1 MSALGKQ
8 IAKPAAPEDDTAAVV
23 LSILEK
29 AKVHSKYC
37 KDPDCHLRE
46 VFA

>member
-8 IAKPAAPEDDTAAVV
+8 IAKPAAPEADAVTRFLRV
-23 LSILEK
+23 LEK
-29 AKVHSKYC
+29 AEQHSKYC